1 MNPLASEQALQA
13 LTEAGSKQL
22 AVLTEK
28 PWLGFV
34 SNLLQFTKAQ
44 ELPRPCHIPIDGSR
58 L

>member
-28 PWLGFV
+28 HQGFV
-34 SNLLQFTKAQ
+34 SSILQLTEA
-44 ELPRPCHIPIDGSR
+44 
-58 L
+58 